1 VLQNSNQH
9 SSINP
14 SQSENN
20 NGDVENLMLQGDAI
34 YDYER
39 VPAAWG
45 GFDDQPT
52 VHQYGDAS
60 VWQTS
65 SDDNS
70 GMDKLAS

>member
-1 VLQNSNQH
+1 
-9 SSINP
+9 
-14 SQSENN
+14 
-20 NGDVENLMLQGDAI
+20 MLQGDAI